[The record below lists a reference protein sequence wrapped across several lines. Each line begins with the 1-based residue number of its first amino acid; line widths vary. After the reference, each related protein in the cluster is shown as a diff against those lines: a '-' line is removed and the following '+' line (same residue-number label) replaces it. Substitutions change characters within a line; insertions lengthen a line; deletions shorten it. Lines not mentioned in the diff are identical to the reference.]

1 MESTTLVFAE
11 KRASWILRNAREYA
25 FQRRRGEL
33 LKLEFD
39 DLNRHMAGVDFN
51 MHYQGITER
60 LYLRS
65 NTSRAAIKE
74 LIVVVGCAVLFPVAW
89 PLGRLLY
96 KWMARRITTSPKTAD
111 SIPITALAWIGAA
124 LMFLGSLLIT
134 PGNASSFMW
143 VLLLPWIVVQ
153 GAGTF
158 LMASVYGILE
168 GWLAIPGSTDW
179 WPTPPPAAPTKK
191 AAPDEASSPKTLTPP
206 KPRPRLGPPRR
217 PWE

>member
-11 KRASWILRNAREYA
+11 KRASWILRNAREYG

-39 DLNRHMAGVDFN
+39 DRSRDMAGVDFN

-65 NTSRAAIKE
+65 IQSRAAIKE
-74 LIVVVGCAVLFPVAW
+74 VIVVGGCAVLFPVAW

-96 KWMARRITTSPKTAD
+96 QWMARRVTPSPTTAD
-111 SIPITALAWIGAA
+111 SIPITPLAWIGAA
-124 LMFLGSLLIT
+124 LMLVGSVVIDPGSAGSFL
-134 PGNASSFMW
+134 W
-143 VLLLPWIVVQ
+143 VFLLPWIVVQ

-158 LMASVYGILE
+158 LMASVYGALE

-179 WPTPPPAAPTKK
+179 WPTPPPAAPIKK
-191 AAPDEASSPKTLTPP
+191 ARPDEASSPTTLAPP
-206 KPRPRLGPPRR
+206 KPRPRQGPPRL